1 MSVKRK
7 NGYLLRELGNSYVI
21 VPIAGNQLKFHDM
34 LSLNETGAFL
44 WEQLREE
51 KTEEELL
58 EAVLLDY
65 QVEEE
70 TARKDIREFIDQAV
84 KAGILQ

>member
-1 MSVKRK
+1 MKRK

-21 VPIAGNQLKFHDM
+21 VPIAGKQLKFQDM

-65 QVEEE
+65 QVDEK
-70 TARKDIREFIDQAV
+70 TARRDIREFIDQAG